1 MYQARD
7 SVPYYGSSRGA
18 EMMAELVVWLSVWAL
33 GLYRDGYIIEYCARA
48 GSKGLLLGS
57 LRTWSRVTL
66 DGS

>member
-1 MYQARD
+1 
-7 SVPYYGSSRGA
+7 
-18 EMMAELVVWLSVWAL
+18 MMAELVVWLSFWAL